1 MTEDQLLL
9 LEGLVDEDEWQEWE
23 KMSQKYNVSL
33 GYYLVEFT

>member
-9 LEGLVDEDEWQEWE
+9 IECLVDDNECQEWE

>member
-9 LEGLVDEDEWQEWE
+9 LECLVDDDEWQEWE

-33 GYYLVEFT
+33 GYYLVEFI